1 MIKRPDA
8 VAEIIK
14 KFDRTGYDVI
24 CAGECVIGAMMGDS
38 PLDWDMYTECST
50 SKVMEMFPEGEL
62 IGKRTVRLDHTSFVE
77 STNVNE
83 ADHFDGVVA
92 DIITLD
98 GPLDKQLEIY
108 DFTCEATGEH
118 SNGSA
123 ADPLGGRNDI
133 KQKLL
138 KSVGDFKT
146 KVKKDP
152 TIMWKALRYVGIYGF
167 DLSREVFDTIQ
178 ANRERAI
185 IIDKEIILDEF
196 MTAMVGNHA
205 GKFLKMLK
213 GLNLLEAIVGQGGT
227 SAMPREKK
235 DFKDLC
241 ENIDKTKKIINRRLG
256 LFYLVFDKNYKKALH
271 YLPHDEEVLDYL
283 EDAKRLCPKL
293 YFCKNEEMI
302 KNFIAKF
309 GWKKYHFYDRLL
321 KAQNIVYELNNQQQ
335 LARDEILKVIIREKQ
350 PIFMSDLLI
359 DADDIIEAGIT
370 EDKERAE
377 YLMELLLS
385 PVHKDRRNNDRDKL
399 LKLAR
404 GFNKSRLK
412 RTFKDVNWLR

>member
-1 MIKRPDA
+1 MIKRPDE

-370 EDKERAE
+370 EDRERAE